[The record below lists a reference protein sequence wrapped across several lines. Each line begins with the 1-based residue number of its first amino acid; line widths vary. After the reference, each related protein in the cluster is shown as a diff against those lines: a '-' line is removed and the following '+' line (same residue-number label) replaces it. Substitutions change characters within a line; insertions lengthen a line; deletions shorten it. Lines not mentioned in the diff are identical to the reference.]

1 MRLYHNPRCSKSR
14 EAVALLKAR
23 GVTFEERRYLK
34 DGVLEEDLD
43 LLAGLE
49 GILRTKEVEAGID
62 MSDPQAVRTLLATD
76 PKPMQRPV
84 LVHEGRAIIGR
95 PPEAL
100 LHVLE

>member
-1 MRLYHNPRCSKSR
+1 M
-14 EAVALLKAR
+14 ALLKAR

-34 DGVLEEDLD
+34 DGVLEEDLN

-49 GILRTKEVEAGID
+49 GILRAKEVEAGID

-100 LHVLE
+100 LRMLE

>member
-62 MSDPQAVRTLLATD
+62 MSDAQAVRTLLATD
-76 PKPMQRPV
+76 PKSMQRPV

-100 LHVLE
+100 LRMLE